1 MLTFV
6 SVWFLKVKYIY
17 LMKERIDLYTKSI
30 LALRDAK
37 LAEIKESF
45 PSKTQVTIDC
55 ILLGL
60 ITSGAIILL
69 TVCL

>member
-1 MLTFV
+1 
-6 SVWFLKVKYIY
+6 
-17 LMKERIDLYTKSI
+17 MKERIDLYTKSI